1 MIAVSRPK
9 LMNASEEQ
17 GSKPPHDGTLA
28 ELWALQFQHFASIA
42 SAAVGG
48 VLLLWQ
54 IGALRDHL
62 DLGIALGGTIG
73 AVIAALVGQSEVLDG
88 AATGSLPIR
97 RLKRIRS
104 GVFIALG
111 LAVGADFQAIF
122 AG

>member
-1 MIAVSRPK
+1 
-9 LMNASEEQ
+9 MNASQQHE
-17 GSKPPHDGTLA
+17 SVPRHDGTLA
-28 ELWALQFQHFASIA
+28 ELWAQQFQHFASIA

-62 DLGIALGGTIG
+62 DLAIALGGTIA
-73 AVIAALVGQSEVLDG
+73 AVIAALIGQSEVLDG

-111 LAVGADFQAIF
+111 LAAGAVFQAIF